1 VISTLGA
8 PELRRVILS
17 ALEAL
22 RSRQDEIDAANVYP
36 VPDGDTGTN
45 LVLTMSAVAEALA
58 PVGADPAPAAQ
69 EVAQAIARGALMGA
83 RGNSGVILAQ
93 ILRGLTELVDADGL
107 DARGIAKGLARGT
120 ELAYEAM
127 LNPVEGTMLT
137 VAKSAAAA
145 VAGEDGGDCVAV
157 LDQAARAAHEA
168 LERTPELLPVLKHS
182 GVVDA
187 GGMGLCVVL
196 DAAAAAIAGR
206 PLPVVVASLRPIV
219 RNREAGSSAFA
230 YEVQYLLEE
239 AEDDQVGM
247 LRQRL
252 GGIGDSVAVI
262 GGAGLWNV
270 HVHTNEVGRAI
281 EIGMALGRPRDIS
294 VVAFADQ
301 IARAPGARTIQV
313 AHASEGVSLVA
324 VVSGDGLA
332 DLFASLGAGV
342 LVDGGRTMNPSV
354 GELVDAID
362 RAPAKDVILLVNNDD
377 AFTAAR
383 AAIAEIEDKRVE
395 LIETA
400 DLAQGF
406 AAMVAFSDGRTLID
420 NVADIREALA
430 RTRTGRVTIAVR
442 DGSSVR
448 GAIRAGDAIGFAANE
463 IVALGADPAAVS
475 KAVIAALGDGE
486 ALTILTGTDAPPD
499 EAETIAHAA
508 RATTGAE
515 VEVRHGGQPVHRY
528 LFALE

>member
-1 VISTLGA
+1 MVISTLGA

-45 LVLTMSAVAEALA
+45 MVLTMSAVAEALS
-58 PVGADPAPAAQ
+58 PVDEDP
-69 EVAQAIARGALMGA
+69 VAVARAIARGSLMGA

-93 ILRGLTELVDADGL
+93 ILRGLTELVDSDGL
-107 DARGIAKGLARGT
+107 DPRGIAKGLARGA

-137 VAKSAAAA
+137 VARAAAEA
-145 VAGEDGGDCVAV
+145 VGGEDGADCVAV
-157 LDQAARAAHEA
+157 LDLAARAAHQA
-168 LERTPELLPVLKHS
+168 LERTPELLPILKHS

-206 PLPVVVASLRPIV
+206 PLPVVSASLRPIV

-230 YEVQYLLEE
+230 YEVQYLLEDTD
-239 AEDDQVGM
+239 DDQVGT

-281 EIGMALGRPRDIS
+281 EIGMAVGRPRDIS

-301 IARAPGARTIQV
+301 IAGAPGARTIQV
-313 AHASEGVSLVA
+313 AHASDAVSLVA

-342 LVDGGRTMNPSV
+342 IVDGGRTMNPSV
-354 GELVDAID
+354 GELVAAIE
-362 RAPAKDVILLVNNDD
+362 RAPASDVILLVNNND

-383 AAIAEIEDKRVE
+383 AAIDQAKDKRVE
-395 LIETA
+395 LIEGA

-406 AAMVAFSDGRTLID
+406 AAMVAFSDGRTFED
-420 NVADIREALA
+420 NVSDIAEALA
-430 RTRTGRVTIAVR
+430 RTRTGSVTIAVQER
-442 DGSSVR
+442 TTER
-448 GAIRAGDAIGFAANE
+448 GVIHAGDAIGFDGVE
-463 IVALGADPAAVS
+463 IVASGPDPVAVAT
-475 KAVIAALGDGE
+475 AVIAALGEGE
-486 ALTILTGTDAPPD
+486 ALTILTGSDAPPE
-499 EAETIAHAA
+499 EAEMIARAA
-508 RATTGAE
+508 REVTGGAE